1 MWSLVGKRWG
11 TTSWDHS
18 LAISVKTQARQT
30 FSRRPNQWLV
40 TPYGSCCGF
49 SPRPEQEQKVWVP
62 AKCPSCPS
70 SFTAV
75 SPKQRAP
82 NTVHRTWLGLLHA
95 AHARAGVGRQGPV
108 RAGRA
113 QKPRAGEEPRQQRRG
128 LWHGEEKAPQGQGLT
143 LDSKLEPSF

>member
-1 MWSLVGKRWG
+1 MGKGGEPRAG
-11 TTSWDHS
+11 TIHWLYLSKPKLDRLSQEAEPMAGDTS
-18 LAISVKTQARQT
+18 
-30 FSRRPNQWLV
+30 
-40 TPYGSCCGF
+40 GSCCGF
-49 SPRPEQEQKVWVP
+49 SSRPEQEQKVWVP

-82 NTVHRTWLGLLHA
+82 STVHRTWLGLLHA
-95 AHARAGVGRQGPV
+95 ARARAGVGRQGPV

-113 QKPRAGEEPRQQRRG
+113 QKPRAGEEPRQRRRG
-128 LWHGEEKAPQGQGLT
+128 LWHREEKAPQGQGLT